1 VYARTQLSVFASV
14 KDWRIAR
21 ARRTATSSAPLG
33 SKTASPRPAA
43 CPSARSKSDKW
54 QTISL
59 GMCADSWPGRYL
71 VHATDATKAS
81 PEYEGGGA
89 APQEGAAG
97 IADMFVEPVDEGH
110 KPTTSPTMSPPPT
123 HAPLGSAQAWR
134 ERHDVDSGDDEP
146 DTEDED
152 NVVALP
158 EPSDDE
164 GDVKNGESWQSLFPL
179 SASVKAMDQDL
190 DHLTLEQSIKPEMD
204 ELMHKFELDPTAY
217 TDSPMG
223 MGAGPD
229 DQKEFDPERYLSPF
243 VAYFDTQLNAS
254 LNGLPESM
262 ASPKVRS
269 QADKA

>member
-1 VYARTQLSVFASV
+1 
-14 KDWRIAR
+14 
-21 ARRTATSSAPLG
+21 
-33 SKTASPRPAA
+33 
-43 CPSARSKSDKW
+43 
-54 QTISL
+54 
-59 GMCADSWPGRYL
+59 MNADSCLTRYL

-81 PEYEGGGA
+81 PEYEGS
-89 APQEGAAG
+89 EGASQKGADG
-97 IADMFVEPVDEGH
+97 TADMLVEPAEEGL
-110 KPTTSPTMSPPPT
+110 KPRTSPTMSPPPT
-123 HAPLGSAQAWR
+123 HARLGSAQAWR
-134 ERHDVDSGDDEP
+134 ERHNVDSKDDEP

-152 NVVALP
+152 SVVALP

-164 GDVKNGESWQSLFPL
+164 GDVKNGNSWQSLFPL

-190 DHLTLEQSIKPEMD
+190 DHLTLEQSIKSEMD
-204 ELMHKFELDPTAY
+204 ELMHKFELDPDAY
-217 TDSPMG
+217 TNSPMG

-229 DQKEFDPERYLSPF
+229 DQKEFDPARYLSPF